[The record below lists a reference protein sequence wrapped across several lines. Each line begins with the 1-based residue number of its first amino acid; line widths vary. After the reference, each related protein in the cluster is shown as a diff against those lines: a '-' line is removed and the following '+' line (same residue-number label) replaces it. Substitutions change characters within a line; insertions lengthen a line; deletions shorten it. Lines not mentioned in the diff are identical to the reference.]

1 MDKQM
6 SIHNVRPI
14 KNKTESKDLL
24 SKEVKV
30 VKNSILQ
37 DLERRIDN
45 QPGTEH
51 AFFYFTFSDA
61 KKRSYK
67 GSRR

>member
-14 KNKTESKDLL
+14 KNKTEFKDLL

-30 VKNSILQ
+30 VKK
-37 DLERRIDN
+37 
-45 QPGTEH
+45 
-51 AFFYFTFSDA
+51 FYIARLRASD
-61 KKRSYK
+61 
-67 GSRR
+67 